1 MTDEDGPEALPKDQ
15 IRKAGHYL
23 LSRQMVLFCIERRK
37 SWRFLQSKAGIE
49 NLEYQAQRRL
59 LKKVDAGDI
68 SVDEFRAQAAELLRQ
83 EIDGAT
89 DKKPA
94 ASQKAPVSRPN

>member
-1 MTDEDGPEALPKDQ
+1 MSNQQRLRA
-15 IRKAGHYL
+15 RL
-23 LSRQMVLFCIERRK
+23 LEFLKFRVLAAQEEFFTP
-37 SWRFLQSKAGIE
+37 WQSKAGIE

-68 SVDEFRAQAAELLRQ
+68 SVDEFRAEAAELLRQ

-94 ASQKAPVSRPN
+94 ASQKSPVSRPN